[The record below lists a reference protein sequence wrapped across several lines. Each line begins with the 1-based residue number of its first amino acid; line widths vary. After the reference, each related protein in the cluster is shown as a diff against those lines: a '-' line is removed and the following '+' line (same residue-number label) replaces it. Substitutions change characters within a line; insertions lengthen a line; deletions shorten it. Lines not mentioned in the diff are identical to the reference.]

1 MAKVEMD
8 VPCKCIKFFG
18 RVQTVTA
25 GRGTKKIGKF
35 KLAYEYLDIFC
46 HGTDEGKIGINN

>member
-18 RVQTVTA
+18 IVQTVTA
-25 GRGTKKIGKF
+25 GRGTKKIGKC

-46 HGTDEGKIGINN
+46 HGTNEVK